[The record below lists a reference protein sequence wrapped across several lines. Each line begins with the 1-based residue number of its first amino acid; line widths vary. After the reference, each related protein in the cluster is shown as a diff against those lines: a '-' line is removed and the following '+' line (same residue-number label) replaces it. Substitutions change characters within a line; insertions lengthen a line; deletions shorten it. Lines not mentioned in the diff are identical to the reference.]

1 MKKQAAAAVLLC
13 TLSAYT
19 LPAHAETAVA
29 GDSSEALASVTS
41 ATSASVA
48 DASSAVS
55 AAEATYTGGSIL
67 TLEEAIELGIE
78 NSYSLQQALNTYKR
92 NGISL
97 ENAADKLEYIP
108 ADGSGNSEAVS
119 AWKSYTQ
126 SNMSYIA
133 ASKNINTVKQQIAY
147 STVQTYY
154 KVLSAESS
162 VEEAEESL
170 EIALSE
176 EQAAAAKAEKGK
188 ISVSDHKSAIQTRV
202 EAEQALATAQSAL
215 AQERESLN
223 HAIGA
228 GKDTVYNLKDHPMY
242 TPLQKLELE
251 AYTQKIISEDPTIW
265 EKEQNVESSKL
276 DLKFFS
282 YNSDGDLELT
292 EMSVDEANQAL
303 TQSKKELAESI
314 SSTYYNLQNLHDQ
327 YEQQQTT
334 LATAQDAL
342 KLAEKKYA
350 RGLITKLEVKK
361 AEQSVNQAQ
370 RKLEDMV
377 LQIDEAQRVLDQPWI
392 S

>member
-1 MKKQAAAAVLLC
+1 MKKQTAAAVLMC

-19 LPAHAETAVA
+19 FPAHAETAVA
-29 GDSSEALASVTS
+29 SDSSEAVASGI
-41 ATSASVA
+41 SVSVPA
-48 DASSAVS
+48 ASSALS
-55 AAEATYTGGSIL
+55 AAAATYAGESDL
-67 TLEEAIELGIE
+67 RLAEAIQLGIE

-97 ENAADKLEYIP
+97 ENAADNLEYIP
-108 ADGSGNSEAVS
+108 TDGSGNSEAVS

-126 SNMSYIA
+126 SNLSYVA
-133 ASKNINTVKQQIAY
+133 ASKNIDTVKQQIAY
-147 STVQTYY
+147 SMVQTYY

-162 VEEAEESL
+162 VAEAEESL
-170 EIALSE
+170 AIARSE

-188 ISVSDHKSAIQTRV
+188 ISVSDHKSVIQARV

-215 AQERESLN
+215 VQERETLN

-228 GKDTVYNLKDHPMY
+228 ETDIVYNLVDRPSY
-242 TPLQKLELE
+242 TPLQKLDLE
-251 AYTQKIISEDPTIW
+251 AYTQKIVSEDPTIW
-265 EKEQNVESSKL
+265 EKEQNVESAKL

-334 LATAQDAL
+334 LAIAQDAL

-350 RGLITKLEVKK
+350 RGLITRLEVKK

-370 RKLEDMV
+370 RKLEDLV

>member
-13 TLSAYT
+13 TLSVNV

-29 GDSSEALASVTS
+29 GETSKVVASG
-41 ATSASVA
+41 TSASVA
-48 DASSAVS
+48 AASAAVS
-55 AAEATYTGGSIL
+55 VAEATYAGESDL
-67 TLEEAIELGIE
+67 TLAEAIQLGIE

-97 ENAADKLEYIP
+97 ENAADNLEYIP
-108 ADGSGNSEAVS
+108 TDGSGNAEAVS

-133 ASKNINTVKQQIAY
+133 ASKNIDTVKQQIAY
-147 STVQTYY
+147 SMVQAYY

-162 VEEAEESL
+162 VKEAEESL
-170 EIALSE
+170 DIARSE
-176 EQAAAAKAEKGK
+176 EKAAVAKAEKGK
-188 ISVSDHKSAIQTRV
+188 ISVTENKSVIQARI
-202 EAEQALATAQSAL
+202 EAEQALAAAQSAL
-215 AQERESLN
+215 VQEREALN

-228 GKDTVYNLKDHPMY
+228 ETDTVYNLTDRAVY
-242 TPLQKLELE
+242 IPLQKLDLE
-251 AYTQKIISEDPTIW
+251 AYTQKMISEDPTIW
-265 EKEQNVESSKL
+265 DKEQNVESAKL

-303 TQSKKELAESI
+303 TQSKRELAEST

-327 YEQQQTT
+327 YDQQQTT

-342 KLAEKKYA
+342 KLADKKYA

>member
-13 TLSAYT
+13 TLSAYA

-29 GDSSEALASVTS
+29 GDSSEALASATS

-55 AAEATYTGGSIL
+55 AAAATYRDDSSL
-67 TLEEAIELGIE
+67 TLAEAIQLGIE

-97 ENAADKLEYIP
+97 EDAADNLEYIP
-108 ADGSGNSEAVS
+108 TDGSGNSEAVS

-126 SNMSYIA
+126 SNLSYVA
-133 ASKNINTVKQQIAY
+133 ASKNIDTVKQQIAY
-147 STVQTYY
+147 SMVQTYY

-162 VEEAEESL
+162 VEEAKESL
-170 EIALSE
+170 AIARSE

-188 ISVSDHKSAIQTRV
+188 ISVSDNKSVVQARI

-228 GKDTVYNLKDHPMY
+228 ETDTVYNLTDRPVY
-242 TPLQKLELE
+242 TPLQAPDLE

-265 EKEQNVESSKL
+265 EKEQNVGSAKL

-334 LATAQDAL
+334 LVTAQDAL

-350 RGLITKLEVKK
+350 RGLITRLEVKK

-370 RKLEDMV
+370 RKLDDLV

>member
-13 TLSAYT
+13 TLSAYP

-29 GDSSEALASVTS
+29 SDTKEALASGTS
-41 ATSASVA
+41 VSVPA
-48 DASSAVS
+48 ASSAVS
-55 AAEATYTGGSIL
+55 AAAATYAGESDL
-67 TLEEAIELGIE
+67 TLAEAIQLGIE
-78 NSYSLQQALNTYKR
+78 NSYNLQQALNTYKR

-97 ENAADKLEYIP
+97 ENAADNLEYIP
-108 ADGSGNSEAVS
+108 TDGSGNSEAVS

-126 SNMSYIA
+126 SNLSYVT
-133 ASKNINTVKQQIAY
+133 ASKNIDTVKQQIAY
-147 STVQTYY
+147 SMVQTYY

-162 VEEAEESL
+162 VAEAEESL
-170 EIALSE
+170 AIARLE

-188 ISVSDHKSAIQTRV
+188 ISVSDNKAVNQARV

-228 GKDTVYNLKDHPMY
+228 ETDTFYNLTDRPVYK
-242 TPLQKLELE
+242 PLHKLDLE
-251 AYTQKIISEDPTIW
+251 AYTQKIVSEDPTVW
-265 EKEQNVESSKL
+265 EKEQNVESAKL

-314 SSTYYNLQNLHDQ
+314 SSTYYNLQNLHAQ

-334 LATAQDAL
+334 LAAAQDAL

-350 RGLITKLEVKK
+350 RGLITKLEAKK

-370 RKLEDMV
+370 RELDDLV